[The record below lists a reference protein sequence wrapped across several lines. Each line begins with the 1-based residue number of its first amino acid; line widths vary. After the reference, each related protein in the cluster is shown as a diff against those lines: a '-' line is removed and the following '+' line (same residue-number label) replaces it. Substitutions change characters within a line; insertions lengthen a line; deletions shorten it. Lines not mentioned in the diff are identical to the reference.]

1 MGQLTLESLV
11 CMVLSCLEWPETVIG
26 GKFTVL
32 FVPKNMTLSGNAGKK
47 YFCFGKMWH
56 TFSLKS
62 PLVISIFLTVDVYSP
77 KCFQLFITQYGTNK
91 DDMLK
96 NPEILFCHY
105 HFTYSHA
112 PHTVTSLY

>member
-1 MGQLTLESLV
+1 
-11 CMVLSCLEWPETVIG
+11 
-26 GKFTVL
+26 
-32 FVPKNMTLSGNAGKK
+32 MTLSGNAGKK

-56 TFSLKS
+56 TFSLQS

-91 DDMLK
+91 DDK

>member
-11 CMVLSCLEWPETVIG
+11 CMVLSCLEWPELLFG

-32 FVPKNMTLSGNAGKK
+32 FVPKNMTLSVNAGKR

-56 TFSLKS
+56 TFSHKS

-77 KCFQLFITQYGTNK
+77 KCFQLFITQYGTK
-91 DDMLK
+91 
-96 NPEILFCHY
+96 
-105 HFTYSHA
+105 
-112 PHTVTSLY
+112 